1 MNKTLFFFCFSTAIL
16 VLSLVV
22 VCISPIINNIV
33 VQVEN
38 VENPPPVVLANWK
51 ISDWRT
57 LNCKLFEDKENA
69 DNVQL
74 DDIQKFKKM
83 KKICN
88 RKKAMH
94 DLEFASLLINL
105 ILGFVCANFSLLHY
119 LDVGKDFEK
128 KTGLIG
134 LVTGIIGFIITF
146 VYICY
151 NGYVFNNDIAY
162 AEYDNGDYKG
172 KVTKLYSNG
181 ATDKWEENRK
191 YITPYEND
199 KSDFS
204 NWAKFKDLGQKQ
216 YNYESQF
223 YKTYTTTTTT
233 PSCKSYSDVSTNN
246 GCEYIFRLRPYTS
259 MENKDL
265 YDRWLTTLILAIFI
279 VISDLGLL
287 IFGFLLFKSSGD
299 SNEVQAVQI
308 Q

>member
-1 MNKTLFFFCFSTAIL
+1 MNKTLLFFCFSTAIL
-16 VLSLVV
+16 ALSLVV

-33 VQVEN
+33 VQIEDDSGTVSS
-38 VENPPPVVLANWK
+38 WK
-51 ISDWRT
+51 ISEWRT
-57 LNCKLFEDKENA
+57 LNCKLYEDEENA
-69 DNVQL
+69 DNVEL
-74 DDIQKFKKM
+74 DKIQRFRKIKN
-83 KKICN
+83 ICN

-134 LVTGIIGFIITF
+134 FVTGIVGFIITF

-162 AEYDNGDYKG
+162 AESNSTGNYQG
-172 KVTKLYSNG
+172 KVTKLFSNG
-181 ATDKWEENRK
+181 ATHKWDGNNK
-191 YITPYEND
+191 YITPYEDDN
-199 KSDFS
+199 SDFS
-204 NWAKFKDLGQKQ
+204 TWAKFKDLGEKQ

-223 YKTYTTTTTT
+223 YKTYTTTS
-233 PSCKSYSDVSTNN
+233 SCKSYTNVNTNN
-246 GCEYIFRLRPYTS
+246 GCEYIFGRRAYTS

-265 YDRWLTTLILAIFI
+265 YDRWLTTLILAILI

-287 IFGFLLFKSSGD
+287 IFGFLLYKSSGD
-299 SNEVQAVQI
+299 SNEVQTVQI

>member
-1 MNKTLFFFCFSTAIL
+1 MNKTLVFFCFSTAIL
-16 VLSLVV
+16 VFSIVV
-22 VCISPIINNIV
+22 VCVSPIINNIEV
-33 VQVEN
+33 SQ
-38 VENPPPVVLANWK
+38 WK
-51 ISDWRT
+51 ISGWRT
-57 LNCKLFEDKENA
+57 LNCKLYEDQENS
-69 DNVQL
+69 DNVKL
-74 DDIQKFKKM
+74 DEIQKYKKLKNM
-83 KKICN
+83 CN

-134 LVTGIIGFIITF
+134 FVTGIVGFIITF

-151 NGYVFNNDIAY
+151 NGYIFNNDVAY
-162 AEYDNGDYKG
+162 ANYNTNYQGR
-172 KVTKLYSNG
+172 VVKLFSNG
-181 ATDKWEENRK
+181 ATRK
-191 YITPYEND
+191 CNGNSKCITPYEND

-204 NWAKFKDLGQKQ
+204 EWAKYKDLGGKQ

-223 YKTYTTTTTT
+223 YKTYYSSST
-233 PSCKSYSDVSTNN
+233 CKTNPPPTSEN
-246 GCEYIFRLRPYTS
+246 CEYIFENPPTTS

-265 YDRWLTTLILAIFI
+265 YDRWLTTLILSIFI
-279 VISDLGLL
+279 VLSNIGLL

-299 SNEVQAVQI
+299 SNEVQTVQI